1 MNFKIS
7 SLKAREIIDSRGFPT
22 VESTVNLECG
32 AFGTASVPSGAST
45 GSYEAIELRD
55 NNLKR
60 HNGKG
65 VLKAVE
71 NVNNIIAPSLLQYNC
86 SDFIHADR
94 IIYSLDGTDN
104 FSSLGA
110 NASLS
115 VSLALAKAH
124 AMAYQMP
131 LYRYL
136 GGANCRALPVP
147 MMNIINGGV
156 HASNNL
162 DIQEFMIVPI
172 GFDSFHEMLRVGCE
186 IYHSLKQ
193 ILKKEGYS
201 IAVGDEGGFAPDLE
215 NEEEALDLI
224 IKAINSAGY
233 STEKIKIALDIASSE
248 WWSDDGTYYLP
259 KSKERF
265 LSIDLINKWEVL
277 CKKYPIISI
286 EDPLGENDFD
296 GWKDLTEKIG
306 NSVMLVGDDLFV
318 TNTTRL
324 NQGIDIGMGN
334 SILIKPNQIGSLSKT
349 LEVIKLAKEH
359 GYKVILSHR
368 SGETE
373 DTYIADIA
381 VAVGSG
387 FIKSG
392 APCRMER
399 VAKYNRLLQI
409 EDELR
414 HIK

>member
-193 ILKKEGYS
+193 IFHTFSLLK
-201 IAVGDEGGFAPDLE
+201 PQ
-215 NEEEALDLI
+215 NLI
-224 IKAINSAGY
+224 LFFNVKGIFY
-233 STEKIKIALDIASSE
+233 
-248 WWSDDGTYYLP
+248 
-259 KSKERF
+259 F
-265 LSIDLINKWEVL
+265 LL
-277 CKKYPIISI
+277 
-286 EDPLGENDFD
+286 
-296 GWKDLTEKIG
+296 
-306 NSVMLVGDDLFV
+306 
-318 TNTTRL
+318 
-324 NQGIDIGMGN
+324 
-334 SILIKPNQIGSLSKT
+334 
-349 LEVIKLAKEH
+349 H
-359 GYKVILSHR
+359 
-368 SGETE
+368 
-373 DTYIADIA
+373 
-381 VAVGSG
+381 
-387 FIKSG
+387 
-392 APCRMER
+392 
-399 VAKYNRLLQI
+399 
-409 EDELR
+409 
-414 HIK
+414 